1 MAQTEPSARRL
12 KVIRVVTASYVVPWH
27 LANTLKRISAD
38 FDVTVVGQG
47 VSAYRDTW
55 PGIRWIDL
63 DLNRKVSLLSDLRAL
78 FALCRIFIFIK
89 PDIVH
94 SIMPKAG
101 LLSALAGFLC
111 RVPVRLH
118 TFTGQVWATRQGMT
132 RLFYYQIDRL
142 INALNTVCLTDSPS
156 QSAFL
161 REHGFSYKGG
171 PLPVLSKGSLSG
183 VDLVR
188 FDRPSVSP
196 QADELR
202 KQLGLREADF
212 VFAFIARKT
221 RDKGAID
228 LLRAFARIAATA
240 ANARLLFVGP
250 DESDGEIAKML
261 GADKTLAKAVLEI
274 GQVENH
280 ELYLAIS
287 DVLCL
292 PSHREGFGTI
302 VIDAAAL
309 GVPAI
314 GSRIP
319 GLVDAIEDGHTG
331 VLFPESDIDAL
342 ADCMRDFL
350 EHPGRYEQM
359 GVNASRRVAE
369 SFSADVLYGALKDR
383 YLDLAGKRAVMRR
396 VREGGQ

>member
-1 MAQTEPSARRL
+1 MKP
-12 KVIRVVTASYVVPWH
+12 RVVRIVTASYVVPWH
-27 LANTLKRISAD
+27 LANTLKRIAAD
-38 FDVTVVGQG
+38 FEVTVVGQG

-55 PGIRWIDL
+55 PDIRWIDL
-63 DLNRKVSLLSDLRAL
+63 DLNRKVSLWSDLRAL
-78 FALCRIFIFIK
+78 FALCRIFLAIK

-111 RVPVRLH
+111 RVPVRMH
-118 TFTGQVWATRQGMT
+118 TFTGQVWATRGGLA
-132 RLFYYQIDRL
+132 RAIYYVMDRL

-161 REHGFSYKGG
+161 RQHGFSYEGG

-183 VDLVR
+183 VDLAR
-188 FDRPSVSP
+188 FDRSALSP
-196 QADELR
+196 RANELR
-202 KQLGLREADF
+202 SQLGLRESDF

-250 DESDGEIAKML
+250 DESDGEIGKIL
-261 GADKTLAKAVLEI
+261 GADKALAKAVLEI

-287 DVLCL
+287 NVLCL

-319 GLVDAIEDGHTG
+319 GLVDAIEDGRTG
-331 VLFPESDIDAL
+331 VLFPEGDIDAL
-342 ADCMRDFL
+342 ADSMRDFL

-369 SFSADVLYGALKDR
+369 SFSAEVLYDALKTL
-383 YLDLAGKRAVMRR
+383 YFNKAGKRHQISNL
-396 VREGGQ
+396 GQ